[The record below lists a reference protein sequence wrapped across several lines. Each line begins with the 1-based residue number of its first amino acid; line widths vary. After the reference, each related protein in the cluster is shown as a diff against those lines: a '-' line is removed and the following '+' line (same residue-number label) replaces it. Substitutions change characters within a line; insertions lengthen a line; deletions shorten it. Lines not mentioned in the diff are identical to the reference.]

1 MKNFTKQAT
10 ALMLSGA
17 MVFGSLTTF
26 ANNNPNNNP
35 KNKNL
40 IKVEKTAGLKHQ
52 LNPVT
57 NSMKVVLGVMMDQS
71 QKLRLEVFDSKDE
84 LVHKETYN
92 NTDGFIQLFDLEA
105 LGEGE
110 YLFRITS
117 GNTSYIDK
125 VVVGERAPEVEA
137 FQAYISEVEDSRLKF
152 SYADAKGDVVLSVQD
167 SSGKTIFT
175 ESLGTDFSS
184 SGIANISK
192 LDKGTYTFEL
202 SSATGKETKQIK
214 VG

>member
-26 ANNNPNNNP
+26 ANGNP
-35 KNKNL
+35 KNKDL

-52 LNPVT
+52 INPVS

-71 QKLRLEVFDSKDE
+71 QKLRLEVFDAKDK

-92 NTDGFIQLFDLEA
+92 DTNGFIQLFDMQA

-125 VVVGERAPEVEA
+125 VVVGKRAKKVES
-137 FQAYISEVEDSRLKF
+137 FQAYISEVENSKLKF
-152 SYADAKGDVVLSVQD
+152 SYADAKGDVLLTVQD
-167 SSGKTIFT
+167 SKGKTIFT
-175 ESLGTDFSS
+175 ESLGRDFSS
-184 SGIANISK
+184 SGIANISR
-192 LDKGTYTFEL
+192 LDKGTYTFQL
-202 SSATGKETKQIK
+202 STSTGKETKQIK

>member
-26 ANNNPNNNP
+26 ANNDP

-52 LNPVT
+52 LNPVA

-71 QKLRLEVFDSKDE
+71 QQLRLEVFDSKDK

-92 NTDGFIQLFDLEA
+92 DTDGFIQLFDMQA

-125 VVVGERAPEVEA
+125 VVVGERAQEVEP
-137 FQAYISEVEDSRLKF
+137 FQAYISEVKDSRLKF

-167 SSGKTIFT
+167 SNGKTIFT
-175 ESLGTDFSS
+175 ESLGKDFSS

-202 SSATGKETKQIK
+202 SSSTGKETKQIK

>member
-10 ALMLSGA
+10 ALVLSGTLI
-17 MVFGSLTTF
+17 FGGVSTF
-26 ANNNPNNNP
+26 ASYDSNNNP
-35 KNKNL
+35 L
-40 IKVEKTAGLKHQ
+40 IKVEKTANLQHE
-52 LNPVT
+52 LNAVT
-57 NSMKVVLGVMMDQS
+57 NSMKVVLGVMLDQS
-71 QKLRLEVFDSKDE
+71 QKLKLEVFDGKDN
-84 LVHKETYN
+84 LVYEDTYN
-92 NTDGFIQLFDLEA
+92 NTQGFIQSFDMKA

-125 VVVGERAPEVEA
+125 VVVGERAPKVEA

-167 SSGKTIFT
+167 SNGKTIFT
-175 ESLGTDFSS
+175 ESLGKDFSS

-202 SSATGKETKQIK
+202 SSSTGKETKQIK